1 VSDARAVPDVV
12 DLATARALI
21 ATLHDELTKVQHE
34 NASLRHQLDVL
45 CQRMFG
51 KKSERVDPRQLQLAL
66 EQLANEPGPVSEPVE
81 MDSGETPVRG
91 HQRRRP
97 TGRRPLPPHLPRHRI
112 ELDVADA
119 DKQCACGHAKT
130 RIGESVSEKL
140 EYQPASFVVIE
151 TVRAKYACPVCH
163 DGVVEAPAPP
173 QAVEKSLAGE
183 GLLAHVV
190 VSKYVDHLPLY
201 RLEGIFAREGI
212 DLARTTLCG
221 WVADVATAL
230 TPIGDQLRREITAAT
245 YLQTDDT
252 SVTVLGDHGGSFKG
266 RLWTYLDPLGQ
277 QVVFDATATHER
289 DGPAQILADFR
300 GALQADAY
308 AGYDGL
314 YQSGRVREIG
324 CWAHARRRFVEA
336 FMTDPQAALMVARI
350 QQLYQVERA
359 ATDLSVE
366 ARRLLRQEQS
376 LPLLGEIDTVRLDLA
391 RAVLPKSPLGEAVR
405 YLTNQW
411 TVLQRFVE
419 DGRLAIDNN
428 RAENQLRVVAVGR
441 KNWLFAGSLEGARR
455 AALLYSIV
463 QSCKLVDV
471 PPFAYLKDVLVRLAT
486 HPQRLIGQ
494 LTPKA
499 WAETVGR
506 QAAAQPSPILSRS
519 QLAGSARSLQYV
531 VCRTLTGCRS
541 SQKGLTTRPRTEWD
555 SNPTHRPAS

>member
-1 VSDARAVPDVV
+1 MEHSRALDPTIE
-12 DLATARALI
+12 DLPTARALI
-21 ATLHDELTKVQHE
+21 ATLQEQLTTIQRE

-45 CQRMFG
+45 CRRLFG
-51 KKSERVDPRQLQLAL
+51 KKSERVDPNQLTLAL
-66 EQLANEPGPVSEPVE
+66 EQLTNERGPVSEPVE

-91 HQRRRP
+91 HHRRRP
-97 TGRRPLPPHLPRHRI
+97 TGRRPLPSHLPRQRVEI
-112 ELDVADA
+112 DVSDVN
-119 DKQCACGHAKT
+119 KQCACGHVKT
-130 RIGESVSEKL
+130 RIGESISEKL
-140 EYQPASFVVIE
+140 DYQPASFIVIE
-151 TVRAKYACPVCH
+151 TVRAKYACPHCH

-190 VSKYVDHLPLY
+190 VSKYVDHLPLH

-252 SVTVLGDHGGSFKG
+252 SVTVLAEHGGSFKG
-266 RLWTYLDPLGQ
+266 RLWTYLDPLGR

-289 DGPAQILADFR
+289 DGPERFLAEFQ

-308 AGYDGL
+308 TGYDAL
-314 YQSGRVREIG
+314 YQTGRVREIG

-336 FMTDPQAALMVARI
+336 LMTDSPAALMVARI

-359 ATDLSVE
+359 GADLDPD
-366 ARRLLRQEQS
+366 ARRVLRGEQS
-376 LPLLGEIDTVRLDLA
+376 VPLLAQIDAVRQDLA
-391 RAVLPKSPLGEAVR
+391 RTVLPKSPLGDAVR

-419 DGRLAIDNN
+419 DGRFAIDNN
-428 RAENQLRVVAVGR
+428 HAENQLRTIAVGR
-441 KNWLFAGSLEGARR
+441 RNWLFAGSFEGARR
-455 AALLYSIV
+455 AALLYSLV

-471 PPFAYLKDVLVRLAT
+471 PPFDYLKDVLLRVAS
-486 HPQRLIGQ
+486 HPHRLIGQ
-494 LTPKA
+494 LTPKR
-499 WAETVGR
+499 WADTFRR
-506 QAAAQPSPILSRS
+506 QAA
-519 QLAGSARSLQYV
+519 
-531 VCRTLTGCRS
+531 T
-541 SQKGLTTRPRTEWD
+541 
-555 SNPTHRPAS
+555 

>member
-1 VSDARAVPDVV
+1 VSDARAVPDVD

-21 ATLHDELTKVQHE
+21 ATLHDELTTLQREH
-34 NASLRHQLDVL
+34 ASLRHQLDVL

-51 KKSERVDPRQLQLAL
+51 RKSERVDPRQLQLAL

-97 TGRRPLPPHLPRHRI
+97 TGRRPLPSHLPRQRV

-140 EYQPASFVVIE
+140 EYEPASFVVIE
-151 TVRAKYACPVCH
+151 TVRAKYACPHCH

-173 QAVEKSLAGE
+173 QAIEKSLAGE

-190 VSKYVDHLPLY
+190 VSKYVDHLPLH
-201 RLEGIFAREGI
+201 RLEGIFARDGI
-212 DLARTTLCG
+212 DLARSTLCG

-252 SVTVLGDHGGSFKG
+252 SVTVLDERGGSFKG
-266 RLWTYLDPLGQ
+266 RLWTYLDPLGR

-289 DGPAQILADFR
+289 DGPARFLAEFR

-314 YQSGRVREIG
+314 YQSGQVREIG

-336 FMTDPQAALMVARI
+336 LMTDLHAALMVARI

-376 LPLLGEIDTVRLDLA
+376 LPLLAQIDAVRLDLA
-391 RAVLPKSPLGEAVR
+391 RTVLPKSPLGEAVR

-411 TVLQRFVE
+411 TVLQRYVE

-463 QSCKLVDV
+463 QSCKLADV
-471 PPFAYLKDVLVRLAT
+471 PPFEYLKDVLLRVAT

-499 WAETVGR
+499 WAQTFR
-506 QAAAQPSPILSRS
+506 HQTAA
-519 QLAGSARSLQYV
+519 
-531 VCRTLTGCRS
+531 
-541 SQKGLTTRPRTEWD
+541 
-555 SNPTHRPAS
+555 

>member
-1 VSDARAVPDVV
+1 VADVT
-12 DLATARALI
+12 DLATAQALI
-21 ATLHDELTKVQHE
+21 ATLQDELTRVQRE

-45 CQRMFG
+45 CRRLFG
-51 KKSERVDPRQLQLAL
+51 KKSEHVDPRQLQLAL
-66 EQLANEPGPVSEPVE
+66 EQLANEPGPVAQPVE

-97 TGRRPLPPHLPRHRI
+97 TGRRPLPAHLPRHRVEI
-112 ELDVADA
+112 DLPAA
-119 DKQCACGHAKT
+119 DKMCACGHTKT
-130 RIGESVSEKL
+130 RIGESVAEKL
-140 EYQPASFVVIE
+140 EYEPASFVVIE
-151 TVRAKYACPVCH
+151 TVRGKYACPHCH
-163 DGVVEAPAPP
+163 DGVIEAPAPP
-173 QAVEKSLAGE
+173 QAIEKSLAGE

-212 DLARTTLCG
+212 DLSRTTLCG
-221 WVADVATAL
+221 WVADVAAAL
-230 TPIGDQLRREITAAT
+230 APIGDQLRREVTAAT

-252 SVTVLGDHGGSFKG
+252 TVTVLDDPSGSIKG

-289 DGPAQILADFR
+289 DGPDAFLASFR

-308 AGYDGL
+308 VGYDAL
-314 YQSGRVREIG
+314 YHSGRVREIG

-336 FMTDPQAALMVARI
+336 LMTDPSAALVVALV

-359 ATDLSVE
+359 ATDLSAE
-366 ARRLLRQEQS
+366 ARCLLRQEQS
-376 LPLLGEIDTVRLDLA
+376 VPLLGQIDTVRQDLA
-391 RAVLPKSPLGEAVR
+391 RTVLPKSPLGEAVR

-471 PPFAYLKDVLVRLAT
+471 PPFEYLKDVLLRLAT

-494 LTPKA
+494 LTPKG
-499 WAETVGR
+499 WATAFGR
-506 QAAAQPSPILSRS
+506 QAAA
-519 QLAGSARSLQYV
+519 
-531 VCRTLTGCRS
+531 
-541 SQKGLTTRPRTEWD
+541 
-555 SNPTHRPAS
+555 